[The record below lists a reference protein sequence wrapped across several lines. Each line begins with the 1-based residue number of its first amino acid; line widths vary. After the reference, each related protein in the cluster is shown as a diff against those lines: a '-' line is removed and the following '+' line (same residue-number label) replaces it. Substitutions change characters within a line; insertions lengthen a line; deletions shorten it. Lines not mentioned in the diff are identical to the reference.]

1 MSIAIDRFG
10 VEFDPNESFRSEIE
24 RRRVEWAER
33 FEREV
38 SRTVHAMCDKIL
50 GPKPEVTD
58 DQHVP
63 LRYTEKL
70 LDQRVHQS
78 ELDYLDAA
86 AREHVR
92 FNVADKEA
100 LGLYTPTYFI
110 QQRWYNQYLGEVAA
124 FAAAVEAIK

>member
-1 MSIAIDRFG
+1 MSVIVDRHG
-10 VEFDPNESFRSEIE
+10 IEFDPNEVFRSEVE
-24 RRRVEWAER
+24 RRRVEWVER

-50 GPKPEVTD
+50 GPQPEVTD
-58 DQHVP
+58 DQRVP
-63 LRYTEKL
+63 LHYSEKL

-100 LGLYTPTYFI
+100 QGLYTPPYFI

-124 FAAAVEAIK
+124 FATSVEPAQ